1 MPWNGLG
8 MNGKSKDKN
17 EKLLLLGTSLAYI
30 LIGLEV
36 LFMITPFALYFYGVY
51 GPVLDFLS
59 ASRLTAWTTE
69 FFLPHMVFVSDP
81 LLIAL
86 SWLQALFVIGLVL
99 FLLAAVLLYYGR
111 MTGKGVVTFGPYS
124 RIRHPQYLALAV
136 SGFGLLLYWP
146 RFIVLIFYV
155 TMLFVYYLLARNE
168 EWRMK
173 REQPGSYETY
183 MAGTW
188 MFLPSEPGGWLYRR
202 LFGVIRPKG
211 LGLFL
216 AYGIVLGL
224 SLGAA
229 FALRSRTLDHL
240 PSTQVDSMNLVSVYS
255 RPLQDMEEIYRKA
268 LESAEVRRILAADE
282 VHLAYVMPGDFFLTG
297 LILQEG
303 PRYSAA
309 KLERYPHLRDAGKS
323 RHSGGLVKFFRLG
336 YKFFQ
341 TIGTT
346 RRVYDYERLVFVATR
361 DVHGKPVRATDV
373 LAVGVRRT
381 PALVVDID
389 AETLEIVE
397 VAAASGENAWGRLP
411 MPNF

>member
-1 MPWNGLG
+1 MGES
-8 MNGKSKDKN
+8 GKGRN
-17 EKLLLLGTSLAYI
+17 ERFLLFGTSLAYF
-30 LIGLEV
+30 LVGLEV

-51 GPVLDFLS
+51 GPVLDLLS

-69 FFLPHMVFVSDP
+69 FFLPHMVFVADP
-81 LLIAL
+81 LLIAI
-86 SWLQALFVIGLVL
+86 SWLQALFVLGLSL
-99 FLLAAVLLYYGR
+99 FLLAAIPLYYGR
-111 MTGKGVVTFGPYS
+111 LTGKGVVSFGPYS
-124 RIRHPQYLALAV
+124 RIRHPQYLSLAI

-168 EWRMK
+168 EWRMR
-173 REQPGSYETY
+173 REQPGSYEAY

-188 MFLPSEPGGWLYRR
+188 MFLPGEPGGRLFRR
-202 LFGVIRPKG
+202 LFGAIRPRG
-211 LGLFL
+211 LGLFV
-216 AYGIVLGL
+216 AYGAALAL
-224 SLGAA
+224 SLAAA
-229 FALRSRTLDHL
+229 FALRGRTLEHL
-240 PSTQVDSMNLVSVYS
+240 PRAQVGNMNLVSVYS
-255 RPLQDMEEIYRKA
+255 RPREEVTEIYRRS
-268 LESAEVRRILAADE
+268 LESTQVRAVLAADD
-282 VHLAYVMPGDFFLTG
+282 VHLAYLMPGDFFLTG

-309 KLERYPHLRDAGKS
+309 KLERYPYLRDAAKN

-336 YKFFQ
+336 YKFFR

-361 DVHGKPVRATDV
+361 DVDGRPVEAEDV
-373 LAVGVRRT
+373 LAVGIRRT
-381 PALVVDID
+381 PDLVVDLD
-389 AETLEIVE
+389 AETGEIVN

>member
-1 MPWNGLG
+1 MI
-8 MNGKSKDKN
+8 GKGKGKN
-17 EKLLLLGTSLAYI
+17 ENLLLLGTSLAYV

-51 GPVLDFLS
+51 GPVLDFLA

-81 LLIAL
+81 LLVAL
-86 SWLQALFVIGLVL
+86 SYLQALFVIGLVF
-99 FLLAAVLLYYGR
+99 FLLAAVPLYYGR
-111 MTGKGVVTFGPYS
+111 LTGKGVVTFGPYS
-124 RIRHPQYLALAV
+124 RIRHPQYLSLAI

-146 RFIVLIFYV
+146 RFIVLLFYV

-173 REQPGSYETY
+173 REQPGIYETY

-188 MFLPSEPGGWLYRR
+188 MFLPGEPGGRLYRR
-202 LFGVIRPKG
+202 LFGEIRPKG
-211 LGLFL
+211 VGLL
-216 AYGIVLGL
+216 LTYGIVLGL

-229 FALRSRTLDHL
+229 FALRGRTLDHL
-240 PSTQVDSMNLVSVYS
+240 PRTQVGSMNLVSVYS
-255 RPLQDMEEIYRKA
+255 RSLQDVEQIYLQA
-268 LESAEVRRILAADE
+268 LESAEVRQILATDD

-309 KLERYPHLRDAGKS
+309 KLERYPHLRDVGKN

-346 RRVYDYERLVFVATR
+346 RRVYDYERVVFVATR
-361 DVHGKPVRATDV
+361 DVHGKPVGFKDA
-373 LAVGVRRT
+373 LAVGVIRT
-381 PALVVDID
+381 PVLVVDID
-389 AETLEIVE
+389 AETREIVE